1 MPYLF
6 NGKKLD
12 QETGLYYYG
21 ARYYDARV
29 SLWLNVDPLVE
40 KTMQPYAY
48 TNNNPVMLVD
58 PTGMDAEDCPKCPKP
73 NRAEQ
78 TYSVNNTTYVAT
90 PSKENAKN
98 LEWLKQTDIKEVT
111 LTRNKADENIRAARL
126 RLSQAIENSPAAKSV
141 ESFERN
147 FFYGTGMTLATGG
160 VGGFTMSGS
169 MASRAIAGRFLV
181 DAGIQF
187 GANLTTNGLNVEKA
201 LRDVNFTQ
209 SILAGGGMNYIGNTF
224 ISNSIILSKGRKSTI
239 LNGGIKGRE
248 FAVQTVFGMLGGAV
262 AGRISNSSSFKGV
275 VLGTYMQT
283 TSRFGQTAGTVAAG
297 IIINSPDYGTS
308 VIQNKIP

>member
-6 NGKKLD
+6 NGKELD

-58 PTGMDAEDCPKCPKP
+58 PTGMEAEDCPKCPKP
-73 NRAEQ
+73 ERAEQ

-147 FFYGTGMTLATGG
+147 LAIATGG
-160 VGGFTMSGS
+160 AILAPALPYVVSTGS
-169 MASRAIAGRFLV
+169 TSVLATK
-181 DAGIQF
+181 AGISIGSQLMVSQDVNLIKF
-187 GANLTTNGLNVEKA
+187 GADTFLIPST
-201 LRDVNFTQ
+201 
-209 SILAGGGMNYIGNTF
+209 SILVGNSSNLSSKQLIKQRYENAFSISSKQELFIGVSTDLVFMGRNSLYKKAGLPTIGNT
-224 ISNSIILSKGRKSTI
+224 IIEIQSEILSQETSKNIQIK
-239 LNGGIKGRE
+239 LNNGK
-248 FAVQTVFGMLGGAV
+248 
-262 AGRISNSSSFKGV
+262 
-275 VLGTYMQT
+275 
-283 TSRFGQTAGTVAAG
+283 
-297 IIINSPDYGTS
+297 
-308 VIQNKIP
+308 